1 MRWASCFSHLP
12 AYWGGGSAVSLDRGG
27 ARGSALNFTSA
38 FGDSTPHPDP
48 LPVKNGER
56 EKESYR
62 IAFAVSTNR
71 ALAVDVASTSPPSAV
86 NLPSM
91 KAIVLPICVTVAS
104 PTIGPTFAG
113 ARKLTVMVMVAV

>member
-12 AYWGGGSAVSLDRGG
+12 AYWGGGSAVSLDRGEG
-27 ARGSALNFTSA
+27 RGSALNSTSA
-38 FGDSTPHPDP
+38 FADSTPHPDP

-86 NLPSM
+86 NLPSLQP
-91 KAIVLPICVTVAS
+91 IVFPLCVTVTS
-104 PTIGPTFAG
+104 PTLA
-113 ARKLTVMVMVAV
+113 

>member
-27 ARGSALNFTSA
+27 GRGSALNSTSA
-38 FGDSTPHPDP
+38 FADSTPHPDP
-48 LPVKNGER
+48 LPVTNGGR
-56 EKESYR
+56 EKEGYR
-62 IAFAVSTNR
+62 IAFAVSTNP
-71 ALAVDVASTSPPSAV
+71 ALAVDVANTTPSSAI

-91 KAIVLPICVTVAS
+91 KAIILPICVTVAS
-104 PTIGPTFAG
+104 PTSGPTFAG